1 MKTNK
6 PMLKETVGSLYTA
19 FNTPTK
25 EGEFD
30 PKAYEETSK
39 SDVVKNIGTTE
50 NSEATT
56 VRASGSDYEV
66 VNQTSSI
73 DMAVEV
79 VAFDP
84 SELARMRGDDTSDEG
99 GLILSGA
106 PARRPFFAFGK
117 VVKKVGGGVQYA
129 WYPKCQLVE
138 NTDDIATSEDTF
150 SETATETLQVGC
162 KDTKVPGGILIIGV
176 RAFAFNEDNQ
186 KKVYVDSETANFPKG
201 LKEEQFFAKP
211 ILTKEDLV
219 AAITPGT

>member
-1 MKTNK
+1 MSIKNKK
-6 PMLKETVGSLYTA
+6 PMLKETVGALYTA
-19 FNTPTK
+19 FNTPT
-25 EGEFD
+25 EDGEFN
-30 PKAYEETSK
+30 PGVYEETNK

-56 VRASGSDYEV
+56 IRASGIDYET

-84 SELARMRGDDTSDEG
+84 AELARMRGDDTSDTG

-138 NTDDIATSEDTF
+138 NTDDIGTSEDTF
-150 SETATETLQVGC
+150 SEQN
-162 KDTKVPGGILIIGV
+162 DTITI
-176 RAFAFNEDNQ
+176 RAYAFAAHNQ
-186 KKVYVDSETANFPKG
+186 KKTYVDSETANFPEG
-201 LKEEQFFAKP
+201 LTEEKFFNKP

-219 AAITPGT
+219 AALTPGA

>member
-1 MKTNK
+1 MKTKK
-6 PMLKETVGSLYTA
+6 PMIKETVGSLYTA
-19 FNTPTK
+19 FNTPT
-25 EGEFD
+25 ETGEFD
-30 PKAYEETSK
+30 PTTYEETSK

-84 SELARMRGDDTSDEG
+84 SELARMRGDDTSDTG

-150 SETATETLQVGC
+150 SEQN
-162 KDTKVPGGILIIGV
+162 DTITI
-176 RAFAFNEDNQ
+176 RAFAFNKDNQ
-186 KKVYVDSETANFPKG
+186 KKVYVDSETANFPTG
-201 LKEEQFFAKP
+201 LTEEQFFTKP

>member
-1 MKTNK
+1 MKNK
-6 PMLKETVGSLYTA
+6 RPMIKETVGSLYLA
-19 FNTPTK
+19 FNTPTQT
-25 EGEFD
+25 GEFN
-30 PKAYEETSK
+30 PSTYEETIK

-50 NSEATT
+50 NAENTT
-56 VRASGSDYEV
+56 VRASGTDYET

-73 DMAVEV
+73 EMAVEV

-84 SELARMRGDDTSDEG
+84 ATLARMRGDDTSDNG

-150 SETATETLQVGC
+150 SEQN
-162 KDTKVPGGILIIGV
+162 DTITI
-176 RAFAFNEDNQ
+176 RAYAFDNNDQ
-186 KKVYVDSETANFPKG
+186 KKTYVDSETENYP
-201 LKEEQFFAKP
+201 EELTEEKFFTAP
-211 ILTKEDLV
+211 ILTAADLANAV
-219 AAITPGT
+219 DESI

>member
-1 MKTNK
+1 MKIKK
-6 PMLKETVGSLYTA
+6 PMIKETVGSLYTA

-25 EGEFD
+25 TGEFD
-30 PKAYEETSK
+30 PTTYEETSK

-79 VAFDP
+79 IAFDP
-84 SELARMRGDDTSDEG
+84 SELARMRGDDTSDTG

-150 SETATETLQVGC
+150 SEQN
-162 KDTKVPGGILIIGV
+162 DTITI
-176 RAFAFNEDNQ
+176 RAFAFNKDNQ
-186 KKVYVDSETANFPKG
+186 KKVYVDSETANFPTG
-201 LKEEQFFAKP
+201 LTEEQFFTKP
-211 ILTKEDLV
+211 ILTKEDLA

>member
-1 MKTNK
+1 MKTKK
-6 PMLKETVGSLYTA
+6 PMIKETVGSLYTA
-19 FNTPTK
+19 FNTPTEK
-25 EGEFD
+25 GEFD
-30 PKAYEETSK
+30 PTTYEETSK
-39 SDVVKNIGTTE
+39 SDVVKNVGTTE

-84 SELARMRGDDTSDEG
+84 SELARMRGDDTSDTG

-129 WYPKCQLVE
+129 WYTKCQLVE

-150 SETATETLQVGC
+150 SEQN
-162 KDTKVPGGILIIGV
+162 DTITI
-176 RAFAFNEDNQ
+176 RAFAFNKDNQ

-201 LKEEQFFAKP
+201 LTEEQFFTKP

>member
-1 MKTNK
+1 MKNKK
-6 PMLKETVGSLYTA
+6 PMIKETVGSLYTS
-19 FNTPTK
+19 FNMPT
-25 EGEFD
+25 ESGDFSEN
-30 PKAYEETSK
+30 YEETIK

-50 NSEATT
+50 NTENTT
-56 VRASGSDYEV
+56 VRASGTDYET

-84 SELARMRGDDTSDEG
+84 ATLARMRGDDTSDNG

-138 NTDDIATSEDTF
+138 NTDDIATSEESF
-150 SETATETLQVGC
+150 SEQN
-162 KDTKVPGGILIIGV
+162 DTITI
-176 RAFAFNEDNQ
+176 RAYAFNDSHQ
-186 KKVYVDSETANFPKG
+186 KKTYVDSETENYPEG
-201 LKEEQFFAKP
+201 LTEEKFFTTP
-211 ILTKEDLV
+211 ILTAEDL
-219 AAITPGT
+219 ANAIENESI

>member
-1 MKTNK
+1 MKIKK
-6 PMLKETVGSLYTA
+6 PMIKETVGSLYTA

-25 EGEFD
+25 TGEFD
-30 PKAYEETSK
+30 PTTYEETSK

-79 VAFDP
+79 IAFDP
-84 SELARMRGDDTSDEG
+84 SELARMRGDDTSDTG

-117 VVKKVGGGVQYA
+117 VVKKVGGGAQYA

-150 SETATETLQVGC
+150 SEQN
-162 KDTKVPGGILIIGV
+162 DTITI
-176 RAFAFNEDNQ
+176 RAFAFNKDNQ
-186 KKVYVDSETANFPKG
+186 KKVYVDSETANFPTG
-201 LKEEQFFAKP
+201 LTEEQFFTKP
-211 ILTKEDLV
+211 ILTKEDLA

>member
-1 MKTNK
+1 MKTKK
-6 PMLKETVGSLYTA
+6 PMIKETVGSLYTA
-19 FNTPTK
+19 FNTPT
-25 EGEFD
+25 ETGEFD
-30 PKAYEETSK
+30 PAAYEETSK

-150 SETATETLQVGC
+150 SEQN
-162 KDTKVPGGILIIGV
+162 DTITI
-176 RAFAFNEDNQ
+176 RAFAFNKDNQ
-186 KKVYVDSETANFPKG
+186 KKVYVDSETANFPTG
-201 LKEEQFFAKP
+201 LTEEQFFTKP

-219 AAITPGT
+219 AAITPKA

>member
-19 FNTPTK
+19 FNTPT
-25 EGEFD
+25 EAGEFD
-30 PKAYEETSK
+30 PNTYEETSK

-150 SETATETLQVGC
+150 SEQN
-162 KDTKVPGGILIIGV
+162 DTITI

-186 KKVYVDSETANFPKG
+186 KKVYVDSETVNFPKG

>member
-1 MKTNK
+1 MAITTKK
-6 PMLKETVGSLYTA
+6 PMIKETVGGMYYC

-30 PKAYEETSK
+30 PEKYDEEVSK
-39 SDVVKNIGTTE
+39 CNNVKNIGTTE
-50 NSEATT
+50 NSEATA
-56 VRASGSDYEV
+56 VRASGTDYET

-84 SELARMRGDDTSDEG
+84 GDLAKMRGDDTSDEG

-106 PARRPFFAFGK
+106 PSKRPFFAFGK

-138 NTDDIATSEDTF
+138 NTDDIGTSEDTF
-150 SETATETLQVGC
+150 SEQN
-162 KDTKVPGGILIIGV
+162 DTVTI
-176 RAFAFNEDNQ
+176 RAYAFDDKNQ
-186 KKVYVDSETANFPKG
+186 KKAYVDSETTNFPKG
-201 LKEEQFFAKP
+201 LTEEKFFTKP
-211 ILTKEDLV
+211 ILKSEDLAT
-219 AAITPGT
+219 AAALGA